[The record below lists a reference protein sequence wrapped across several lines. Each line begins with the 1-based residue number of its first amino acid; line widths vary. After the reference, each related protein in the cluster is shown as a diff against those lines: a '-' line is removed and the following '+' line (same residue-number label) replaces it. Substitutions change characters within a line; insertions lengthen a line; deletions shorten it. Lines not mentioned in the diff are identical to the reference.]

1 MTAQARGWN
10 STGRIIGIT
19 ALNLSMGWLAGATAA
34 DPKAIGE
41 DVQQIAT
48 ALEKN
53 NADQAKKL
61 VGELAKKYE
70 ADDVM
75 NLFKLRTKGG
85 FGVGA
90 QPGAIKPDGM
100 EKKLTELAKELVPA
114 KQLGA
119 EADALT
125 RMAYQ
130 ASAVAQIL
138 SAQNPPKD
146 FKGNKK
152 QWGDWSGEFSKA
164 ALELAAAAKDKNAE
178 AVRKAAGKLDRSA
191 DKSSCNK
198 CHSQL

>member
-1 MTAQARGWN
+1 MT
-10 STGRIIGIT
+10 TRIIGIT
-19 ALNLSMGWLAGATAA
+19 TLALMMSLLAAATAA
-34 DPKAIGE
+34 DPKAIGSE
-41 DVQQIAT
+41 VQQVAT

-53 NADQAKKL
+53 QADQAKKL
-61 VGELAKKYE
+61 VGDLARKYDP
-70 ADDVM
+70 DDVM

-85 FGVGA
+85 FGVGP
-90 QPGAIKPDGM
+90 QPGAIEPDGM
-100 EKKLTELAKELVPA
+100 ERKLTELAKQLLPA
-114 KQLGA
+114 KQLA
-119 EADALT
+119 EEAAVLS

-130 ASAVAQIL
+130 ATAVAQIL

-178 AVRKAAGKLDRSA
+178 GVRKAAGKLDRSA
-191 DKSSCNK
+191 DASSCNK